1 MSYILEALK
10 ESQRSRE
17 EQRVPDIMAEHAAP
31 EVEHEKSGRG
41 PLMWVLLLLV
51 ILAGAAGWWFAG
63 LQSQQPPMIPE
74 VAEQE
79 ATISS
84 PRVPEEIS
92 SPIGQVENEVAQEDS
107 LPPPSAVQQTAPE
120 VVEKLVEQ
128 VAPAVEDT
136 PAVEAAVSLPQPSIP
151 QPVVAVEKIQPARA
165 PVPSSED
172 KPVVAKPIEMPKDPV
187 ATVDT
192 VSPGSSDDVALAT
205 TDSPPS
211 DADVVVLPS
220 SIASP
225 VTEEETVAPQPERI
239 PHFRELPF
247 DVQQAVSGV
256 KYSVHLY
263 SPNPERRLVKING
276 IVRREGSEVSPG
288 LVLEQ
293 VTPDGAVFTYREY
306 RFRMPVR

>member
-41 PLMWVLLLLV
+41 PLVWVLLLLV

-63 LQSQQPPMIPE
+63 LRSQQPPMIPE
-74 VAEQE
+74 VAERE

-84 PRVPEEIS
+84 PQVPEEIS
-92 SPIGQVENEVAQEDS
+92 SPVGQVENEVAQEAS
-107 LPPPSAVQQTAPE
+107 LPPPIVQQTAPE
-120 VVEKLVEQ
+120 VEEKLVVQ

-151 QPVVAVEKIQPARA
+151 QPVVAVEKIQPATA

-172 KPVVAKPIEMPKDPV
+172 RPVVAKPIETPKDPV
-187 ATVDT
+187 ATVDP
-192 VSPGSSDDVALAT
+192 VSQGSSDTVALAT
-205 TDSPPS
+205 ANSPSS
-211 DADVVVLPS
+211 DADIVVLPS
-220 SIASP
+220 AASP
-225 VTEEETVAPQPERI
+225 VAEEEPVAPEPERI